1 VKLVLRNLLGLSFCS
16 FNFIILWVQV
26 AGAAPTPGDASA
38 IHAAP
43 PGVRRFGPG
52 YERLV
57 AILTA
62 EQRASLQA
70 AMETNR
76 DKVRELEERLRLARR
91 ALLESAL
98 TGKFEE
104 SVVRL
109 RATAVAELEADLT
122 VVRFKA
128 FSQMRPPLSGK
139 QLQELASTQ
148 GADGPTNAPSSTKKE
163 PFPRDEHGLPPKE
176 RLPTEPPN

>member
-1 VKLVLRNLLGLSFCS
+1 VKIVLHKFLGCS
-16 FNFIILWVQV
+16 FSFALVILALQT
-26 AGAAPTPGDASA
+26 AIAAPAADSPAFRP
-38 IHAAP
+38 AP
-43 PGVRRFGPG
+43 PGARRFGPG

-57 AILTA
+57 AILTD
-62 EQRASLQA
+62 EQRASLQT
-70 AMETNR
+70 AMENHR

-122 VVRFKA
+122 VIRFKA

-148 GADGPTNAPSSTKKE
+148 GGEGPTNAPSSGKKE
-163 PFPRDEHGLPPKE
+163 PFPRDEHGLPPKD
-176 RLPTEPPN
+176 RIPAEPPK